1 MLICETCKKK
11 GHRCAP
17 NPDGTCGV
25 YEKRIMTNFERI
37 KAMSVREMS
46 EFFAKE
52 MPGFPSSP
60 CDICEYD
67 DGGVFCLKQS
77 PCTSKGK
84 VANYGRWLE
93 SEATE

>member
-1 MLICETCKKK
+1 
-11 GHRCAP
+11 
-17 NPDGTCGV
+17 
-25 YEKRIMTNFERI
+25 MTNFERI
-37 KAMSVREMS
+37 KDMSVAEMS

-60 CDICEYD
+60 CDVCEYD
-67 DGGVFCLKQS
+67 DGGLFCLKQS

-93 SEATE
+93 SEVEEE